1 MKSEKI
7 IMKGTGTPDETNGHW
22 GKENLPLSAKALSL
36 ESSSE
41 DRAAPIR
48 DSLLCTLSDL
58 LFSCK

>member
-1 MKSEKI
+1 MRSEKI
-7 IMKGTGTPDETNGHW
+7 IMKGTGTPDETNGHC
-22 GKENLPLSAKALSL
+22 GKRNLPLSAKALSF

-48 DSLLCTLSDL
+48 DSLLCTFSDL

>member
-1 MKSEKI
+1 
-7 IMKGTGTPDETNGHW
+7 MKGIGTPDETNMELR
-22 GKENLPLSAKALSL
+22 KVDLPLSAKALSL

-48 DSLLCTLSDL
+48 DSLLCTFIDL

>member
-1 MKSEKI
+1 MRSEKI
-7 IMKGTGTPDETNGHW
+7 IMKGIGTPDETNMELR
-22 GKENLPLSAKALSL
+22 KVDLPLSAKALSL

-48 DSLLCTLSDL
+48 DSLLCTFIDL